1 MGETIV
7 VESVESVEMVG
18 FRFALLLVSAHQ
30 LTLVKSDDV
39 AAPAVAAVPEAAAVP
54 APVSAP
60 AADGAAA
67 SAADAAAVPAA
78 DPAAVPAADPAAV
91 PAADAGAVPA
101 ADAAAVP
108 ATPAEAAPSDAA
120 SAAAAPGEAAA
131 VDTNA
136 VPPQVTLNVDGSVDA
151 SSNGTDPTA
160 AGDNTTATAT
170 LADSSNGTTIEG
182 NATAGVNETAL

>member
-18 FRFALLLVSAHQ
+18 FRFALLLVSVHQ

-39 AAPAVAAVPEAAAVP
+39 AAPAVSAVPEAAAVP

-60 AADGAAA
+60 AAP
-67 SAADAAAVPAA
+67 AADAAAAPATDA
-78 DPAAVPAADPAAV
+78 AAVPAADPAAV

-101 ADAAAVP
+101 A
-108 ATPAEAAPSDAA
+108 
-120 SAAAAPGEAAA
+120 AAAAPGEATA
-131 VDTNA
+131 VDANA

-151 SSNGTDPTA
+151 SSNGTDFTA

-170 LADSSNGTTIEG
+170 LADSS
-182 NATAGVNETAL
+182 

>member
-60 AADGAAA
+60 AADGAAVPA
-67 SAADAAAVPAA
+67 ADTAAAPTADAAAA
-78 DPAAVPAADPAAV
+78 
-91 PAADAGAVPA
+91 
-101 ADAAAVP
+101 P
-108 ATPAEAAPSDAA
+108 ATDAA
-120 SAAAAPGEAAA
+120 SAAAAPGEATA
-131 VDTNA
+131 VDANA
-136 VPPQVTLNVDGSVDA
+136 VPPQVTLNVDGS
-151 SSNGTDPTA
+151 
-160 AGDNTTATAT
+160 
-170 LADSSNGTTIEG
+170 
-182 NATAGVNETAL
+182 